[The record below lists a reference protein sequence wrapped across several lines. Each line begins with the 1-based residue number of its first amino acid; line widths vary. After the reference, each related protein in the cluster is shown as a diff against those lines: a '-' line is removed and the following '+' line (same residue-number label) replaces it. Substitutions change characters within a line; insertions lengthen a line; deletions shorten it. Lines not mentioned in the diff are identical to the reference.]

1 MADHHCLF
9 TIFTP
14 TYNRAHTIRRVFDSL
29 RAQTLRDFEWLIVD
43 DGSTDNTPELI
54 ADWTRAADFPIR
66 YFKQDHRGKHI
77 AHNLAARQARGQ
89 FFLPLDSD
97 DGCLPDA
104 LERMAYYWNEI
115 PAAERGSYAGVE
127 GLCVD
132 QQGNIVGDQFPA
144 KLCDVNVREQFYV
157 HRVGGEKWGSTL
169 TEIVRMY
176 PFPEIGGTNFI
187 PEARLWFQI
196 GKKYKHLCVNEP
208 FRMYYIDANPTG
220 VTLTKRDLGDN
231 APGRLNFYTWV
242 LNNDLEYFFS
252 SPMPFLKAA
261 VIVPILALFAKQSV
275 GVTLR
280 SLNSMAAKALVLSA
294 LPVSFGLYAFDR
306 MRSRVRAIPPKR

>member
-1 MADHHCLF
+1 MVDRCLF

-14 TYNRAHTIRRVFDSL
+14 TYNRAHTIGRVFDSL
-29 RAQTLRDFEWLIVD
+29 CAQTLRDFEWLVVD

-54 ADWTRAADFPIR
+54 AGWAHAADFPIR
-66 YFKQDHRGKHI
+66 YFKQNHCGKHI

-97 DGCLPDA
+97 DVCLPDA
-104 LERMAYYWNEI
+104 LERMAYHWNAI

-127 GLCVD
+127 GLCID
-132 QQGNIVGDQFPA
+132 QMGNIVGDEFPA
-144 KLCDVNVREQFYV
+144 KLRDINVREQFYV

-176 PFPEIGGTNFI
+176 PFPEIGETNFI

-196 GKKYKHLCVNEP
+196 GKKYKHRCVNEP
-208 FRMYYIDANPTG
+208 FRMYHIGSDPAG
-220 VTLTKRDLGDN
+220 ATLTKRELGDN
-231 APGRLNFYTWV
+231 APGRLHFYTWV

-252 SPMPFLKAA
+252 SPIPFLKAA
-261 VIVPILALFAKQSV
+261 VILPILAHFAKLSP
-275 GVTLR
+275 GATLR
-280 SLNSMAAKALVLSA
+280 SLNSVAAKALVLSA
-294 LPVSFGLYAFDR
+294 LPVSFCLYAFDR
-306 MRSRVRAIPPKR
+306 MRNRVRAIQPK